1 MTIIAALTISLM
13 IAYWFLKPRKKQKQR
28 PLRARTEIRRD
39 TKKPTGAYH
48 AVSVK
53 SGGCGC
59 EAVNAMRGERF
70 LTNGGRVPNLPV
82 ADCTAINCTCRYV
95 HYDDRRSAQGDRR
108 AAYSMQSDMY
118 GLNGD
123 VDRRSLRGRRA
134 SDRLQDAAADEGYG
148 DIQWTT

>member
-1 MTIIAALTISLM
+1 MTIIAALSISLM
-13 IAYWFLKPRKKQKQR
+13 IAYWFLKPRKKQQPR
-28 PLRARTEIRRD
+28 RARMEIRTD
-39 TKKPTGAYH
+39 TKKRIGTYH

-53 SGGCGC
+53 PGGCGC

-95 HYDDRRSAQGDRR
+95 HYDDRRSAQGNRR
-108 AAYSMQSDMY
+108 AAYSMQSNMY